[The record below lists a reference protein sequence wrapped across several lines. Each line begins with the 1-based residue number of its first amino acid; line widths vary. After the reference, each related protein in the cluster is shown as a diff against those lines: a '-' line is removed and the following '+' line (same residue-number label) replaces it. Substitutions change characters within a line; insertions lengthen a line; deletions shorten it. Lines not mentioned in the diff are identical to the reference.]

1 MADIDERKR
10 DEIDAGKAVGTSV
23 GAFAG
28 DTMATALDPFG
39 AAAGAVASGE
49 PENKAGESTVDDGNH
64 GSKKKEKN

>member
-39 AAAGAVASGE
+39 AAAGPVASGE
-49 PENKAGESTVDDGNH
+49 PDKKAGEGTDEDNNH
-64 GSKKKEKN
+64 GSPKKEKN